1 MSQLKQIYD
10 LSQFGEK
17 TEKATSKKKSDSRN
31 KGQVVFSKDVNSAVT
46 LLLGA
51 VSINVFGE
59 YILTKFQKNMLD
71 TLNFPTNVDN
81 TFTIRSVTTVIGKS
95 IFDILLIAGP
105 IVLVIMVTGVVLS
118 YMQVGFL
125 FTSETIK
132 FKLDKLNP
140 INGFKQMFSL
150 KSLVEL
156 AKNLIKIAIL
166 VWVSYS
172 YIKNKTPLLVDMMNF
187 HPLQIGALLWDI
199 IYNLTIRLSIILLII
214 GFVDL
219 AYKLWQN
226 EKDLK
231 MSKQEVKEEYKMMEG
246 NPQIKSKIREKQRQ
260 MAMSRMMQDVPKAD
274 VVITNPTH
282 FAVAIKYDKNK
293 FDAPYVIAKGQDL
306 IAIRIK
312 KIATESNIPV
322 VENKPLARELFATV
336 NIGNTVP
343 ETLYHAVAEVLA
355 FIYKTKNKRL

>member
-1 MSQLKQIYD
+1 
-10 LSQFGEK
+10 
-17 TEKATSKKKSDSRN
+17 
-31 KGQVVFSKDVNSAVT
+31 
-46 LLLGA
+46 
-51 VSINVFGE
+51 
-59 YILTKFQKNMLD
+59 
-71 TLNFPTNVDN
+71 
-81 TFTIRSVTTVIGKS
+81 
-95 IFDILLIAGP
+95 
-105 IVLVIMVTGVVLS
+105 
-118 YMQVGFL
+118 
-125 FTSETIK
+125 
-132 FKLDKLNP
+132 
-140 INGFKQMFSL
+140 
-150 KSLVEL
+150 
-156 AKNLIKIAIL
+156 
-166 VWVSYS
+166 
-172 YIKNKTPLLVDMMNF
+172 
-187 HPLQIGALLWDI
+187 
-199 IYNLTIRLSIILLII
+199 
-214 GFVDL
+214 
-219 AYKLWQN
+219 
-226 EKDLK
+226 
-231 MSKQEVKEEYKMMEG
+231 MMEG